1 MSHAPTQLYNA
12 PIESDVIDRIPVRVH
27 LAGQK
32 TWNENIFLLWH
43 VFLVK
48 SDFYHLIKGK
58 LLLMYTYT

>member
-32 TWNENIFLLWH
+32 RGT
-43 VFLVK
+43 K
-48 SDFYHLIKGK
+48 TSFYYD
-58 LLLMYTYT
+58 MYF

>member
-32 TWNENIFLLWH
+32 TWNENIFLL
-43 VFLVK
+43 
-48 SDFYHLIKGK
+48 
-58 LLLMYTYT
+58 